1 MRVRTRKD
9 FGQIGKPTADKR
21 QSARVSGSQHRPVRS
36 FAQRPELFELEQMVQ
51 VAEGFLLGN
60 DGDVVLGGISHQ
72 FTSLIG
78 GHGAAGKSRHWRGR
92 VSESVLE
99 IGREDVDLVSRQGAN
114 LALEKLH
121 IGQGSARPV
130 VGDAAM
136 GHGGPV
142 AQSGFQQH
150 CIFSAAANQLLHGLR
165 AVEYAGGRFR
175 CDHQPA
181 P

>member
-1 MRVRTRKD
+1 MR
-9 FGQIGKPTADKR
+9 GL
-21 QSARVSGSQHRPVRS
+21 SQWLVLLPGELVVEV
-36 FAQRPELFELEQMVQ
+36 PEGL
-51 VAEGFLLGN
+51 LLGN